1 MAQVFKGL
9 NAWRPKNLKWRHAQ
23 KPQNPKILKPES
35 PKVQKPKNKPNCPKR
50 VSKNSFIWYIHSYC
64 ISRLHQLGN
73 PKALPEYSS
82 MWSGC
87 AFKKWLLLVLS
98 STSFNLMYAE
108 YQNGTVLEIQQYILV
123 VLVLLQRIE
132 LTFLLNSI
140 PWLWSIRLSFRFFLT
155 YILTFSVEK

>member
-82 MWSGC
+82 KYVEWMCIQKMVITGTFIHFLQSNVC
-87 AFKKWLLLVLS
+87 RIPKWNCIRNTAVYTS
-98 STSFNLMYAE
+98 STSLTSKNLTHIFTQKHPLTLK
-108 YQNGTVLEIQQYILV
+108 YQTFIPIFSYIY
-123 VLVLLQRIE
+123 
-132 LTFLLNSI
+132 
-140 PWLWSIRLSFRFFLT
+140 T
-155 YILTFSVEK
+155 YF